1 MTCAAL
7 VLAAGSGTRFGGH
20 KLLATLEG
28 NPLLQHVLDTLA
40 ATVLA
45 PVVVV
50 VGDDADRLRREL
62 SWRDERLVINPLPQ
76 RGLASSVQ
84 LGMVAVA
91 RARPSP
97 GRVLLLLGDQPRLS
111 AEHIANLLAQP
122 VDSSRPIIV
131 PRYEDGQPG
140 NPVLLERAGW
150 PILAS
155 LTGDRGL
162 SQLFAAAPQ
171 LLRYVDLPGTNPDVD
186 TPQDLARLTRDAGPA
201 RSSRTVGE
209 DRSRP

>member
-1 MTCAAL
+1 MSCAAL

-20 KLLATLEG
+20 KLLASLDG
-28 NPLLQHVLDTLA
+28 RPVLQHVLDTLESTA
-40 ATVLA
+40 LA

-50 VGDDADRLRREL
+50 VGDDADRLREEL
-62 SWRDERLVINPLPQ
+62 SWRDERLVVNPLPG

-84 LGMVAVA
+84 LGMLAVA
-91 RARPSP
+91 NSRPP
-97 GRVLLLLGDQPRLS
+97 PRRVLLLLGDQPRLR
-111 AEHIANLLAQP
+111 ATHIAALLAQP
-122 VDSSRPIIV
+122 LDGSRPIIV

-140 NPVLLERAGW
+140 NPVLLERPGW

-162 SQLFAAAPQ
+162 SQAFADVPH
-171 LLRYVDLPGTNPDVD
+171 LIRYVDLPGSNPDVD

-201 RSSRTVGE
+201 RSSRTAGE

>member
-20 KLLATLEG
+20 KLLANLDG
-28 NPLLQHVLDTLA
+28 RPLLQHVLDTLA

-62 SWRDERLVINPLPQ
+62 SWRDERVVINPLPA

-84 LGMVAVA
+84 LGMVAIA
-91 RARPSP
+91 QSRPP
-97 GRVLLLLGDQPRLS
+97 PRRVLLLLGDQPRLS
-111 AEHIANLLAQP
+111 AEQIASLLTQP

-162 SQLFAAAPQ
+162 SQLFAVAPQ
-171 LLRYVDLPGTNPDVD
+171 LLRYVDLPGSNPDVD
-186 TPQDLARLTRDAGPA
+186 TPHDLTRLTRDA
-201 RSSRTVGE
+201 
-209 DRSRP
+209 